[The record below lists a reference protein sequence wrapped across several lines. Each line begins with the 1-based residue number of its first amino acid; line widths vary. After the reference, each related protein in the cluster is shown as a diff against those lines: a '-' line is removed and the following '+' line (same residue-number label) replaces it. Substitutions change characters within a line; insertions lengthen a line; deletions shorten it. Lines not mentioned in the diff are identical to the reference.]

1 MMDTG
6 PAFTPEAVL
15 FDCDGTLLLTA
26 DLHFEAMAEAVRRQD
41 GRMPRDWYM
50 ALTGLGR
57 EDTFS
62 RLAAEFGLY
71 LDLPQLCAES
81 VALTAALARQAA
93 PNPSVAALARSL
105 AGRLPIAVVT
115 NSEAAIA
122 RPFLWETGLL
132 DFFDAVV
139 TVEAAARAK
148 PAPDLYIAAAREL
161 RVEIRRCLVL
171 EDSAGDRSSASRRR
185 NLPRRAKRRMGS
197 SRRRHAGPRTRAARF
212 FGQANSGSDGHLTE
226 TPKTHMREETLSLP
240 KVTAR

>member
-1 MMDTG
+1 MKMNTG

-26 DLHFEAMAEAVRRQD
+26 DLHFEAMAEAVGRQG

-57 EDTFS
+57 EDTFA
-62 RLAAEFGLY
+62 RLAAEFGLC

-81 VALTAALARQAA
+81 VALTAALAWQAA
-93 PNPSVAALARSL
+93 PNPPVAALARSL

-122 RPFLWETGLL
+122 RPFLRETGLL
-132 DFFDAVV
+132 DLFHAIV

-161 RVEIRRCLVL
+161 RVDIRLCLVL
-171 EDSAGDRSSASRRR
+171 EDSAQGIAAAQSAGATCLDVRNAGWEARAAAILARVPGPQGSSAR
-185 NLPRRAKRRMGS
+185 PIAE
-197 SRRRHAGPRTRAARF
+197 AT
-212 FGQANSGSDGHLTE
+212 DI
-226 TPKTHMREETLSLP
+226 
-240 KVTAR
+240 